1 MSLRILLVDDH
12 AIIRDGL
19 KALLGAQPDM
29 EVVGEAG
36 DGDEAFNQAKA
47 LRPDVVVMDISMPGV
62 NGAGATGRLKEVFPA
77 IKILVLSAFEDDIY
91 VRQLMQLGA
100 SGYILKRSA
109 AGELANAIRAV
120 ANGGTYL
127 DPFIA
132 GKVMH
137 HYTARET
144 DGKVRE
150 VLSERESMVL
160 RLIAQGHTNKEIA
173 TLLFLSVKTV
183 ETYKMRIREKLDLRS
198 RADIVRYAQAQGWL
212 SANVVVT

>member
-1 MSLRILLVDDH
+1 MKLRVLLVDDH

-19 KALLGAQPDM
+19 KALLGAESDM
-29 EVVGEAG
+29 EVVGEAA
-36 DGDEAFNQAKA
+36 DGEEGFFQAKA
-47 LRPDVVVMDISMPGV
+47 LQPDVVVMDVSMPGV
-62 NGAGATGRLKEVFPA
+62 NGAGATARLKEVFPTMKVL
-77 IKILVLSAFEDDIY
+77 ILSAFEDDIY
-91 VRQLMQLGA
+91 VRQLMQQGA
-100 SGYILKRSA
+100 VGYILKRSA

-132 GKVMH
+132 GKVID
-137 HYTARET
+137 HYAAREP
-144 DGKVRE
+144 DGKSRE

-183 ETYKMRIREKLDLRS
+183 ETYKMRIREKLGLRS
-198 RADIVRYAQAQGWL
+198 RAEIVRYAQAQGWI
-212 SANVVVT
+212 SGQMVAN